1 MSKMDKQH
9 SEMTAK
15 MDKHHSEMTAKMD
28 KYHSEVTAKLD
39 VSFVVHFKLFFSLS
53 KEGYNCGTIN

>member
-1 MSKMDKQH
+1 M
-9 SEMTAK
+9 AK

-28 KYHSEVTAKLD
+28 KHHSEEMASLG
-39 VSFVVHFKLFFSLS
+39 VSFVVHFKLFFSLI

>member
-1 MSKMDKQH
+1 M
-9 SEMTAK
+9 AK